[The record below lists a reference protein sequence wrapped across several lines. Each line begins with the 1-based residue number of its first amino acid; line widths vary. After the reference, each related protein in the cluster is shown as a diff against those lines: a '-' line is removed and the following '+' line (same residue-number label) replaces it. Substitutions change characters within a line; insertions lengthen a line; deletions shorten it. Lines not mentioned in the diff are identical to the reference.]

1 MKSEGFYESTNFM
14 FACCPRFTK
23 PDRHGPLSLYVS
35 SFRLA
40 VRQSEYWTGY
50 TVDLPSPREAPG
62 HAMSHA
68 A

>member
-40 VRQSEYWTGY
+40 VRQSE
-50 TVDLPSPREAPG
+50 
-62 HAMSHA
+62 
-68 A
+68 